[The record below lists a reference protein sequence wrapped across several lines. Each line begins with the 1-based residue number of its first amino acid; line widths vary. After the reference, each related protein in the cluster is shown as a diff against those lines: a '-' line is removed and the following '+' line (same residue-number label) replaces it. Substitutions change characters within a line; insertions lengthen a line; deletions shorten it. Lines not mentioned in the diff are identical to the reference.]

1 MWAERNVAVDK
12 LEELN
17 DPCLQKL
24 KYEHRI
30 DPLWS
35 DLKFGDWLELR
46 LAFVEERGYVRG
58 FRQGIKAA
66 QAQLSGVAPALT
78 ERQRLYLWLAVLPIA
93 SMVLTLLVITGVRAI
108 QQENHW
114 VVALVCTLTPAFL
127 ALHAIASWS
136 LVHMAIKKA
145 LGQDDDSDRVILVK
159 PPVDPENVEP
169 SDKGVKDI
177 SSAIANSDDN
187 KRSK

>member
-1 MWAERNVAVDK
+1 MDR

-35 DLKFGDWLELR
+35 ELKFGDWLELR

-58 FRQGIKAA
+58 FRQGVKAA
-66 QAQLSGVAPALT
+66 QAQLGGVAPALT
-78 ERQRLYLWLAVLPIA
+78 SRQRLYLWLSVWPISSVA
-93 SMVLTLLVITGVRAI
+93 LTLLVHIGIRAV
-108 QQENHW
+108 QQESIFG
-114 VVALVCTLTPAFL
+114 VALVCTITPVFL
-127 ALHAIASWS
+127 ALQVAASWN
-136 LVHMAIKKA
+136 LVRMCVNKA
-145 LGQDDDSDRVILVK
+145 LGKDDDDRLILVK
-159 PPVDPENVEP
+159 PPDDLGKEVT

-177 SSAIANSDDN
+177 SSAIANSDDH
-187 KRSK
+187 KHGE

>member
-35 DLKFGDWLELR
+35 ELKFGDWLELR

-58 FRQGIKAA
+58 FRQGVKAA
-66 QAQLSGVAPALT
+66 QAQLGGVAPALT
-78 ERQRLYLWLAVLPIA
+78 SRQRLILWLSVWPISSVA
-93 SMVLTLLVITGVRAI
+93 LTLLVNIVVKAV
-108 QQENHW
+108 QQESLFG
-114 VVALVCTLTPAFL
+114 VALVCTISPVFV
-127 ALHAIASWS
+127 ALQVAASWN
-136 LVHMAIKKA
+136 LVRMAINKA
-145 LGQDDDSDRVILVK
+145 LGKDDDNDRVILVK
-159 PPVDPENVEP
+159 SPDDLGKEVTSE
-169 SDKGVKDI
+169 KGVKDI
-177 SSAIANSDDN
+177 SSAIANSDDH
-187 KRSK
+187 KRGE